1 MKKIILLLT
10 FTSLLF
16 SCNNDDNSN
25 SSNNNNNGNSFT
37 NSMDYEFTI
46 TINGEVHKVKGNT
59 TDGIPSA
66 GLGGVVHYIN
76 NDCKVINYPNVYK
89 AVMLSID
96 DVTASNYVSGQ
107 NLTSIIQLPNLLQGV
122 NQARVNFSGAYFDTL
137 STALGAY
144 SSGYGLSSFQT
155 VSGASN
161 YSIQDKLPITITD
174 LGTTSTYGVAPYN
187 FGQTLKGNYS
197 GTIYL
202 KRQLKNYDLVYDI
215 PVQLSI
221 DFKALRMY

>member
-10 FTSLLF
+10 FTLLF
-16 SCNNDDNSN
+16 SCSKDDNSN

-59 TDGIPSA
+59 RDWMPS
-66 GLGGVVHYIN
+66 GSGNGSN
-76 NDCKVINYPNVYK
+76 VINYPNVYK
-89 AVMLSID
+89 VVMMSID
-96 DVTASNYVSGQ
+96 DVTASDYISGQ
-107 NLTSIIQLPNLLQGV
+107 NLSCYLQLPNLLLGV
-122 NQARVNFSGAYFDTL
+122 NQANVSFSGSYFSTL
-137 STALGAY
+137 FTSLGSTAGV
-144 SSGYGLSSFQT
+144 SWHT
-155 VSGASN
+155 VSGPKEDYYIIN
-161 YSIQDKLPITITD
+161 KLPIIITD
-174 LGTTSTYGVAPYN
+174 LGTTGKSPTYTGYSYN
-187 FGQTLKGNYS
+187 FGETVKGNYS

-202 KRQLKNYDLVYDI
+202 SNHFVSNYSSTRVYDI